1 VTIYIKN
8 EGDKA
13 ISTNPLDWYLLIGGL
28 KYSYDSATFDSSI
41 NHLTYDV
48 MKGGE
53 TETIIVYL
61 VKGNPSTATLKYDQL
76 FGPELKYIDHYI
88 LSQSGKSDE
97 AIKAYE
103 KAIEFNPQN
112 AYAWDN
118 KGIAL
123 GRLNKSDEAIKAFD
137 KAIEINPQNSGA
149 WGNKGN
155 ALADLNKPDEAIKAF
170 DKAIEINPHDPD
182 TWNDKGL
189 SLDALGKY
197 DDAILAYSK
206 AIEINPQ
213 YADAW
218 YKTDKGRRF

>member
-1 VTIYIKN
+1 MDHKKSIKTGFTCFILCLMGLCLVPLVAADDSGAGYYDWKWYTTDHIGEYNKAQAGSSYAGVTIYIKN

-13 ISTNPLDWYLLIGGL
+13 ISPNPLDWYLLIGGL

-76 FGPELKYIDHYI
+76 FGPELKHIDHYI

-97 AIKAYE
+97 AIKA
-103 KAIEFNPQN
+103 
-112 AYAWDN
+112 
-118 KGIAL
+118 
-123 GRLNKSDEAIKAFD
+123 FD
-137 KAIEINPQNSGA
+137 
-149 WGNKGN
+149 
-155 ALADLNKPDEAIKAF
+155 
-170 DKAIEINPHDPD
+170 
-182 TWNDKGL
+182 
-189 SLDALGKY
+189 
-197 DDAILAYSK
+197 K

-218 YKTDKGRRF
+218 YNTDKGGRF